1 MGRYYL
7 RVLERVYLL
16 AEIIVEAETAEAAKQ
31 IGETVGVEHKDE
43 LEWEVIET
51 TDYVDS
57 VSECEDPPQ
66 WRLVDNNVVKV
77 AADVG

>member
-7 RVLERVYLL
+7 RVLQRVYLL
-16 AEIIVEAETAEAAKQ
+16 AEIIVEAETPEAARL
-31 IGETVGVEHKDE
+31 IGETVGTEHKGE
-43 LEWEVIET
+43 LEWETIEA

-66 WRLVDNNVVKV
+66 WLAVNGNVVKV
-77 AADVG
+77 ASDLG

>member
-7 RVLERVYLL
+7 RLLQRVYLL

-31 IGETVGVEHKDE
+31 VGETVGAEHKDE
-43 LEWEVIET
+43 LDWEAIET

-66 WRLVDNNVVKV
+66 WRVANGNVVKMAV
-77 AADVG
+77 DAG